1 MRTIKEFN
9 EKYKAYLDGE
19 SGMLLEIPSVLT
31 YVDQVFTDLTW
42 IPGFLYSEI
51 TTGYGLARVHTNL
64 QEIMPFAGRILEQEL
79 EEKINFILKVEYEI
93 EHRLASLN
101 LDRNGNSIQQVQE

>member
-1 MRTIKEFN
+1 MRTNQEFN

-19 SGMLLEIPSVLT
+19 SGMLLQIPSVLA
-31 YVDQVFTDLTW
+31 YVDQIFNDLTQ

-51 TTGYGLARVHTNL
+51 TTKHGLAKVYTNL

-101 LDRNGNSIQQVQE
+101 LDRNGNSIQQV

>member
-1 MRTIKEFN
+1 MIIE
-9 EKYKAYLDGE
+9 L
-19 SGMLLEIPSVLT
+19 PSVIA
-31 YVDQVFTDLTW
+31 YVHEVFNDLTW
-42 IPGFLYSEI
+42 IPGFKYEEI
-51 TTGYGLARVHTNL
+51 TTQHGLARVRTNL

-101 LDRNGNSIQQVQE
+101 LDKNGKAI

>member
-9 EKYKAYLDGE
+9 EKYKANLDGE

-31 YVDQVFTDLTW
+31 YVDQVFNDLTW

-51 TTGYGLARVHTNL
+51 TTRHGLARVHTNL

-79 EEKINFILKVEYEI
+79 EEKINFILKVEYEL
-93 EHRLASLN
+93 ENRLRTLN
-101 LDRNGNSIQQVQE
+101 LDKNGKALSTV